1 MISTAVLC
9 FLVGLQLP
17 EYKNLCPNKMSV
29 PPVPSS
35 VPVVVPNALP
45 ATANYVNN
53 NTANWALNGAV
64 GASGVTSIVAG
75 TNITISPTTGVGAV
89 TVSASGAASP
99 FVTGMI
105 MPFNGTVA
113 PTGWAIC
120 DGTQGTPDLR
130 GRFIL
135 GQSASYP
142 FGASGGATTQTLVVN
157 NLPDHTH
164 TGATVSTVSSNNDAG
179 GYSYANGP
187 NTGGISS
194 PGYTPSVPFD
204 ILNPHYNLTFIM
216 FL

>member
-1 MISTAVLC
+1 
-9 FLVGLQLP
+9 
-17 EYKNLCPNKMSV
+17 MSV
-29 PPVPSS
+29 PPSPSS

-64 GASGVTSIVAG
+64 APSGVTSIVAG

-89 TVSASGAASP
+89 TVSASAAASP
-99 FVTGMI
+99 FVRGMI
-105 MPFNGTVA
+105 VPFVGTVA

-120 DGTQGTPDLR
+120 DGTTTGVPDLR

-135 GQSASYP
+135 GASATYP
-142 FGASGGATTQTLVVN
+142 FGASGGAATQTLVVN

-164 TGATVSTVSSNNDAG
+164 VGTTISTTSSPTDTG
-179 GYSYANGP
+179 GYSYASGSS
-187 NTGGISS
+187 TGGINNV
-194 PGYTPSVPFD
+194 GFTPSVPFD

>member
-1 MISTAVLC
+1 
-9 FLVGLQLP
+9 
-17 EYKNLCPNKMSV
+17 MSV
-29 PPVPSS
+29 PPNPSTT
-35 VPVVVPNALP
+35 PIVVPNALP
-45 ATANYVNN
+45 AVANNVNQD
-53 NTANWALNGAV
+53 TSVWAMAGQ
-64 GASGVTSIVAG
+64 GGGGVSALVAG
-75 TNITISPTTGVGAV
+75 TNITIAPTSGVGAV
-89 TVSASGAASP
+89 TISASGAASP
-99 FVTGMI
+99 FVSGMI

-113 PTGWAIC
+113 PAGWAIC

-142 FGASGGATTQTLVVN
+142 FGASGGAATQTLVVN
-157 NLPDHTH
+157 NLPDHIHSGVVQDTASG
-164 TGATVSTVSSNNDAG
+164 TSTAG
-179 GYSYANGP
+179 QSFAALG

>member
-1 MISTAVLC
+1 
-9 FLVGLQLP
+9 
-17 EYKNLCPNKMSV
+17 MSV
-29 PPVPSS
+29 PPNPSTT
-35 VPVVVPNALP
+35 PIVVPNALP
-45 ATANYVNN
+45 AVANNINQDTSV
-53 NTANWALNGAV
+53 WALAGQ
-64 GASGVTSIVAG
+64 GGGGVSAIVAG
-75 TNITISPTTGVGAV
+75 TNITISPTSGIGAV
-89 TVSASGAASP
+89 TISASGAASP
-99 FVTGMI
+99 FVSGMI

-142 FGASGGATTQTLVVN
+142 FGASGGAVQQTLVVN

-164 TGATVSTVSSNNDAG
+164 TGATVSTVSSNNAAG

-187 NTGGISS
+187 STGGISNG
-194 PGYTPSVPFD
+194 GYTPSVPFD